1 MESSESKWVVVKIRV
16 PFWGTL
22 NNRCRNIIGTQKGTV
37 ILTTTQMR
45 LGGGLRGQWYRVW
58 PSHSGYFGSWKA
70 AQVQDKVQGQQN
82 PEPQTLKFKLMGG
95 QTSMYKPGPLVD
107 IRSKRRDA
115 LTWYTVSFRSV
126 SSRSNLSFGAGS
138 GSGMSL
144 AVLDSGCLGS

>member
-1 MESSESKWVVVKIRV
+1 MVPGLAKSLGILWELESGSGARQ
-16 PFWGTL
+16 GT
-22 NNRCRNIIGTQKGTV
+22 RAT
-37 ILTTTQMR
+37 
-45 LGGGLRGQWYRVW
+45 
-58 PSHSGYFGSWKA
+58 
-70 AQVQDKVQGQQN
+70 N